1 MIGFQLKRTLRSGLK
16 SLWLH
21 KLRSG
26 LTVLGIMFGVCSVI
40 AMLAIGT
47 GASEEA
53 QEQIRKLG
61 SHNIIIQSVKP
72 PESQSASDSRSR
84 LLQYGLTYRDVD
96 VITDTIPGVEKVV
109 AARRVR
115 CNVMRGSR
123 RMDTAIVGTSHMH
136 AEITNSFVLQGRF
149 LNPMDMQMKS
159 PVCVL
164 GKGAAETLFPM
175 GDALGSVIRQN
186 KLRFKVVGIISSLP
200 RGEFGGTKLN
210 GDPNAEIY
218 IPFTTMK
225 TMFGA
230 NTIYSTSGS
239 RSMERVEV
247 HELIV
252 RVNSLDN
259 VRPVEKVIR
268 HLLATAHDKE
278 DYQIIVPLHLLVQ
291 ARRTK
296 RLFSIVLGSIAGISL
311 LVGGIG
317 IMNITLATV
326 MERTREIG
334 IRRAMGAK
342 RKHIIFQF
350 LTETLLLALVG
361 GLLGIVLG
369 VAAPYFV
376 EKFAHMRTIVTMWS
390 LMLAFGISAAV
401 GVLFGIYPAYRAAHM
416 DPIDALRHE

>member
-1 MIGFQLKRTLRSGLK
+1 MIGFQLKRTLKIGLK

-26 LTVLGIMFGVCSVI
+26 LTVLGIMFGVCSVV

-61 SHNIIIQSVKP
+61 STNIIIQSVKP
-72 PESQSASDSRSR
+72 PEAQSASESRSR
-84 LLQYGLTYRDVD
+84 MLQYGLTYNDVD
-96 VITDTIPGVEKVV
+96 VITETIPHVQQAVASRKVRSSV
-109 AARRVR
+109 SH
-115 CNVMRGSR
+115 GSR
-123 RMDTAIVGTSHMH
+123 RMDTEIIGTNPHYPQ
-136 AEITNSFVLQGRF
+136 ITNSFVHKGRF
-149 LNPMDMQMKS
+149 LTEMDMQQKAA
-159 PVCVL
+159 VCVL
-164 GKGAAETLFPM
+164 GKGAADTLFPL
-175 GDALGSVIRQN
+175 GDALGGIVRRQE
-186 KLRFKVVGIISSLP
+186 LRFKVVGIIRSLP
-200 RGEFGGTKLN
+200 RNGMDGTELQ
-210 GDPNAEIY
+210 GDPNSAIY
-218 IPFTTMK
+218 IPFTTMNSV
-225 TMFGA
+225 FGA
-230 NTIYSTSGS
+230 NTMFRSSGT
-239 RSMERVEV
+239 RSFERIEV

-252 RVNSLDN
+252 RVANLDQ
-259 VRPVEKVIR
+259 VRPAERVIR
-268 HLLATAHDKE
+268 HVLATAHEKD
-278 DYQIIVPLHLLVQ
+278 DYQIVVPLHLLVQ

-342 RKHIIFQF
+342 RKHIVFQF

-361 GLLGIVLG
+361 GLVGISLG
-369 VAAPYFV
+369 VLAPYLV
-376 EKFAHMRTIVTMWS
+376 ERFANMRTIVTAWS

-401 GVLFGIYPAYRAAHM
+401 GILFGIYPAYRAAHM
-416 DPIDALRHE
+416 DPIEALRHE